1 MIFAIKIALM
11 SVLFTLILLVTV
23 AKCTKFASES
33 QNGNTSANTEKLSNE
48 SCETS
53 MKLTQSDRILYIE
66 MALPEHFISTKCQ
79 SPTLMMKMR
88 DILNDCLTEGKHA
101 TELSTNNKD
110 SLEISQ
116 LCMEMDLVLRQSLRN
131 EIAFRKNNKSSIKVT
146 RVDSKLWLSITLN
159 EYIVAEICQF
169 NASISLAKSVLNI
182 LNTWLLNK
190 SRETKNEPEFILQN
204 FLNIQGDRSNFS
216 ISQECMAELI
226 LLAGEDNLELL
237 TRALLHPVN
246 TYQPMASLCPLILKH
261 SAWFY
266 ENHPLEVLLDM
277 TERAGCLEGS
287 LTKVVKELSAADH
300 PLLNKENLESIASV
314 GISLDNY
321 RMFLLVSQS
330 KAFKNGKEVCFNDLK
345 EDFPECS
352 FLEAVHVEMLRQQK
366 TLLTKFGE
374 IEAVVHNHV
383 NLLQLIYRENAGFFN
398 PKDIVHTAAEYGHL
412 KILTWI
418 YQKTTMLSI
427 DWRLN
432 RVIAN
437 GHLEVLKWIWKHYK
451 VVLNQ
456 GDCNT
461 AARSGH
467 LEMLKWIQEQNVI
480 VPNQEGANWA
490 ALNGHLEVLNWIR
503 EKNGIMPDQDGVNN
517 ASCGN
522 HLEVLKWIQEKNV
535 LVPNQNGTN
544 RAASW
549 GHLEVL
555 KWIQEQAGIV
565 PNQEGVNNA
574 ASEGHLE
581 VLKWIRE
588 QSGVVPNQN
597 GVNDTALNGHLEV
610 LKWIQEQ
617 NGIVPNQQG
626 ANEAASEGH
635 LEVLKWIREKNGI
648 MPDQVGVNN
657 AASEGHL

>member
-159 EYIVAEICQF
+159 EYIVTEICRF
-169 NASISLAKSVLNI
+169 NVSISLTKSVLNI

-204 FLNIQGDRSNFS
+204 FLNIQGDRSNFP

-277 TERAGCLEGS
+277 TERARCLKGS

-300 PLLNKENLESIASV
+300 PLLDKENLESIASV
-314 GISLDNY
+314 GISLNNY
-321 RMFLLVSQS
+321 WMFLLVSQS
-330 KAFKNGKEVCFNDLK
+330 KAFKNGKEVRFNDLK

-352 FLEAVHVEMLRQQK
+352 FLETVHVEMLRQQK
-366 TLLTKFGE
+366 TLLTKVGE

-427 DWRLN
+427 NWRLN

-437 GHLEVLKWIWKHYK
+437 GRLEVLKWIWEHYK

-461 AARSGH
+461 AAS
-467 LEMLKWIQEQNVI
+467 
-480 VPNQEGANWA
+480 
-490 ALNGHLEVLNWIR
+490 NG
-503 EKNGIMPDQDGVNN
+503 Q
-517 ASCGN
+517 
-522 HLEVLKWIQEKNV
+522 
-535 LVPNQNGTN
+535 
-544 RAASW
+544 
-549 GHLEVL
+549 LEVL
-555 KWIQEQAGIV
+555 KWIQEQSGIM
-565 PNQEGVNNA
+565 PNQKDANSA
-574 ASEGHLE
+574 ALHGHLE

-588 QSGVVPNQN
+588 QNGIVPSRVGINDAAKKNHLTILKWIQEQN
-597 GVNDTALNGHLEV
+597 RRAPDKCGTSLATLNGNLEV

-617 NGIVPNQQG
+617 NGVVPDQYDANQ
-626 ANEAASEGH
+626 AALNGH
-635 LEVLKWIREKNGI
+635 MEVLKWIQKQNGI
-648 MPDQVGVNN
+648 VPIQAGANK
-657 AASEGHL
+657 AAEKGH